1 MLLSAEVLA
10 PSSVTTTISRK
21 TGDLLVQDGPFA
33 DTKEQLGG
41 TFVIDVP
48 DLDAAIAWAEKAP
61 SAMYGDVE
69 IRATAT
75 RYVHGAWTQWTF
87 PGADGRYDG
96 RCGAGGGG
104 RPYQLRASC
113 RPARGRPIEQAGAGY
128 RAAGASIGG
137 VVRSMQR
144 RRADGRLS
152 AAIRRTSELLR

>member
-1 MLLSAEVLA
+1 MRYTLLPHYPEMTPRTSARKPSGRAWGFDAYARAPDDAGVLLSAEVLA

-69 IRATAT
+69 IRPTAT

-87 PGADGRYDG
+87 PGA
-96 RCGAGGGG
+96 
-104 RPYQLRASC
+104 
-113 RPARGRPIEQAGAGY
+113 
-128 RAAGASIGG
+128 
-137 VVRSMQR
+137 
-144 RRADGRLS
+144 
-152 AAIRRTSELLR
+152 